1 MPGKHIEQM
10 KCLEVNTLTKDYNK
24 VSFSEW
30 RNLNKFNFH
39 VKEEDKI
46 RRQGDHLYPACRTF
60 QQVIMRGVEEK
71 DSKDERNQIR
81 VDFNGISLC

>member
-1 MPGKHIEQM
+1 M

-30 RNLNKFNFH
+30 RNLNKSNFL

-46 RRQGDHLYPACRTF
+46 RIPGDYSYPACRTF